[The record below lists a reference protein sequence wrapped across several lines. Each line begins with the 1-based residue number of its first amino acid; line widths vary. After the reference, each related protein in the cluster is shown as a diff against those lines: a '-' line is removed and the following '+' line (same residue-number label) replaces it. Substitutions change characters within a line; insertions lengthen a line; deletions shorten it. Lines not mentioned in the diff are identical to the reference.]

1 MSKVEMRKIEIVALN
16 RDRKK
21 IIERLQ
27 RRKAVEISQIDD
39 ERLLK
44 IKTDTNIAA
53 FERNIS
59 TAVSALECLNRYTD
73 YKPSIL
79 SELNGRKAVLTKDF
93 SKSVENANEYLSVCH
108 SILDFSKSVDE
119 AKATVEKLRVRAD
132 MLKPWEPLE
141 IPIGTLG
148 TKNIKNLYRN
158 FDGNVFIG

>member
-93 SKSVENANEYLSVCH
+93 CKKRRKCE
-108 SILDFSKSVDE
+108 
-119 AKATVEKLRVRAD
+119 
-132 MLKPWEPLE
+132 
-141 IPIGTLG
+141 
-148 TKNIKNLYRN
+148 
-158 FDGNVFIG
+158 

>member
-27 RRKAVEISQIDD
+27 RRKAVEISQIED

-59 TAVSALECLNRYTD
+59 TAVSAWNVLIVIRIINRQSY
-73 YKPSIL
+73 P
-79 SELNGRKAVLTKDF
+79 N
-93 SKSVENANEYLSVCH
+93 
-108 SILDFSKSVDE
+108 
-119 AKATVEKLRVRAD
+119 
-132 MLKPWEPLE
+132 
-141 IPIGTLG
+141 
-148 TKNIKNLYRN
+148 
-158 FDGNVFIG
+158 